1 MVSSPCEG
9 AEEYGDC
16 SSRLMGGGTGLHDR
30 SDTEGRHVMTFYYRR
45 PSTPLG
51 GEQTLLPLESL
62 FPTPQAPGNLEEPTR
77 REWTEESREGEEWQ
91 LLYFPAFLSWC
102 RGGEGGPVPWTLTCG
117 VFFADFH
124 EVRPTEVETERQD
137 RSQRQAELGW
147 GGSGVPAP
155 DRGVHLHQGSVSS
168 PPLLV
173 FLPHGWVARGWGSV
187 STTCARY
194 PHLQTLLCTPSPW
207 RRPLLPRRVGREEH
221 GGSVPGLS
229 PMLPVR
235 LPCPSLTRSQNSKGS
250 PRTCWSAA

>member
-1 MVSSPCEG
+1 MVSPPCEG

-16 SSRLMGGGTGLHDR
+16 SSRLMGGGTGPHDH

-62 FPTPQAPGNLEEPTR
+62 SPLPICPTPQAPGNLEEPTR
-77 REWTEESREGEEWQ
+77 REWMEEGREGEERQ

-102 RGGEGGPVPWTLTCG
+102 WGGEGGPVPWTLTCG
-117 VFFADFH
+117 VFSADFH

-173 FLPHGWVARGWGSV
+173 FPPHGWVARGGG
-187 STTCARY
+187 
-194 PHLQTLLCTPSPW
+194 LC
-207 RRPLLPRRVGREEH
+207 PRL
-221 GGSVPGLS
+221 VPAT
-229 PMLPVR
+229 
-235 LPCPSLTRSQNSKGS
+235 LTRRLLSAPQVRGEDRCSHAERAEKNPGEACLAFPPRS
-250 PRTCWSAA
+250 P